1 MKVLFVCLGN
11 ICRSPTAEGVFRREL
26 ARAGC
31 QDRVD
36 IDSCGLG
43 HWHLGKAPDPRA
55 QAAAEQRGIDI
66 SGLRARQLQAQDFAG
81 FDYVLGMDRDN
92 LRAMLAMKP
101 AHAKAHVGL
110 LLDFADLAES
120 EVPDPYYG
128 GDEGFERVFTL
139 LEAAAEGLV
148 EHIQRG
154 LR

>member
-11 ICRSPTAEGVFRREL
+11 ICRSPTAEGVFRRAL
-26 ARAGC
+26 ARAGW
-31 QDRVD
+31 QDRVVV
-36 IDSCGLG
+36 DSCGVG
-43 HWHLGKAPDPRA
+43 QWHVGNAPDPRA

-66 SGLRARQLQAQDFAG
+66 SGLRARQLQAQDFAD

-101 AHAKAHVGL
+101 AHANAHVGL
-110 LLDFADLAES
+110 FLDFADLTES

-128 GDEGFERVFTL
+128 GDEGFERVFNL

-154 LR
+154 H